1 MDGDR
6 GKSFLGAQNFVCSS
20 SFKIALAL
28 TLSTKIHIRF
38 LLIEASLFQNLGTYT
53 YIQLREKK
61 FYNFL
66 HNIHHIY
73 MYIKYIKNKSNKNLF
88 FIFFYYNIL
97 TSKFDGNNL
106 AKQFGSFSNWKFL
119 LINKINDFVTT
130 QYDTTIYY
138 PFYLNP

>member
-6 GKSFLGAQNFVCSS
+6 GKSFLGTQNFVCSS

-38 LLIEASLFQNLGTYT
+38 LLIEASLFQNVGTYT

-61 FYNFL
+61 FHNFL

-97 TSKFDGNNL
+97 TAKFDGNNL
-106 AKQFGSFSNWKFL
+106 AKQFGYFSNWKFL
-119 LINKINDFVTT
+119 LIKNFQCLLIQQN
-130 QYDTTIYY
+130 
-138 PFYLNP
+138 